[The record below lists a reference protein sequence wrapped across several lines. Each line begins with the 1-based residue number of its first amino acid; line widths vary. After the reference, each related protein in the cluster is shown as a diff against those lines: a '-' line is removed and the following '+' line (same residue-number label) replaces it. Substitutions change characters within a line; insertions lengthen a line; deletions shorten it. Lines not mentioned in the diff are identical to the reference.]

1 MSAFRAAAAM
11 PIRGQSPIQRRNHVM
26 VRRRPFLTALPAVLA
41 SPAPAAAQET
51 RAGDLL
57 VQQPWTRAAGQGA
70 TGGGF
75 LSISNRGAAADRLL
89 SASSPD
95 ARAVELHTMIRDGD
109 VMRMR
114 PVASIEVPA
123 GQTVALRPGGL
134 HLMLIGLS
142 QPLREGESVPV
153 TLRFERAGP
162 VQVALSVQA
171 AGAREPA
178 GAMPRG
184 R

>member
-1 MSAFRAAAAM
+1 MLRRFLLAAA
-11 PIRGQSPIQRRNHVM
+11 P
-26 VRRRPFLTALPAVLA
+26 ALLVAAGL
-41 SPAPAAAQET
+41 PAAAQEI

-114 PVASIEVPA
+114 PVASVEIPA

-142 QPLREGESVPV
+142 QPLREGDAVPV
-153 TLRFERAGP
+153 VLRFERAGQ
-162 VQVALSVQA
+162 VEVALSVQA

-178 GAMPRG
+178 HR
-184 R
+184 RN